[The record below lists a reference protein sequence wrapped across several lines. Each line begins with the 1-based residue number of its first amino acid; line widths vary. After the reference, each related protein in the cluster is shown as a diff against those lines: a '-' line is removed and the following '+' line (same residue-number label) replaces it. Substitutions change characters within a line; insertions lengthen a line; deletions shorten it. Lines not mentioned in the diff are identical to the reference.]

1 MLNGYSVP
9 FLGTG
14 ETTGMKFRAIKAAA
28 AVWLLALGAAV
39 LPAQDAKPAVDKW
52 EAEIRKFEEADQKMP
67 PVEGANA
74 FIGSSSIRMWK
85 LGSSFPNHVCLNR
98 GFGGSEMADSA
109 RYVDRIVLPAKPKV
123 IVLYA
128 GDNDIANKKTP
139 TQVRDGYRVFR
150 DKVQTVLPD
159 SKIVLIGLKPS
170 PSRWKLREAALEA
183 NRLLQA
189 EVVAG
194 KNQAFIDVW
203 SAMLGEDGMPKPE
216 LFQKD
221 NLHMTDAGYR
231 IWNELIEPQLIGK

>member
-14 ETTGMKFRAIKAAA
+14 ETTGMKDRAIKTAL
-28 AVWLLALGAAV
+28 AVWLLALCAV
-39 LPAQDAKPAVDKW
+39 LPAQDAKPTADKW
-52 EAEIRKFEEADQKMP
+52 EAEIRKFEEGDQKSP
-67 PVEGANA
+67 PGEGANA

-85 LGSSFPNHVCLNR
+85 LGSSFPNHSCLNR

-139 TQVRDGYRVFR
+139 TQVRDDYRIFR
-150 DKVQTVLPD
+150 DKVQGALPETQ
-159 SKIVLIGLKPS
+159 IVLIGLKPS

-183 NRLLQA
+183 NRLFQA
-189 EVVAG
+189 EVMAG
-194 KNQAFIDVW
+194 KNQAFVDVW
-203 SAMLGEDGMPKPE
+203 PAMLGEDGMPKPE
-216 LFQKD
+216 LFLKD
-221 NLHMTDAGYR
+221 NLHMTDAGYK
-231 IWNELIEPQLIGK
+231 IWNELIEPHLIGK

>member
-14 ETTGMKFRAIKAAA
+14 ETTGMKNRAIKTAFV
-28 AVWLLALGAAV
+28 VWVLGLCAV
-39 LPAQDAKPAVDKW
+39 LPAQDTKPAVDKW
-52 EAEIRKFEEADQKMP
+52 EVEIRKFEDADRKTP
-67 PVEGANA
+67 PAEGANA

-85 LGSSFPNHVCLNR
+85 LGSSFPNQICLNR

-139 TQVRDGYRVFR
+139 TQVRDGYRIFR
-150 DKVQTVLPD
+150 DKVQAALPEA
-159 SKIVLIGLKPS
+159 KIVLIGLKPS

-183 NRLLQA
+183 NRLLRA
-189 EVVAG
+189 EAMAG
-194 KNQAFIDVW
+194 TNQTFVDVW
-203 SAMLGEDGMPKPE
+203 PAMLADDGMPKPE
-216 LFQKD
+216 LFLKD

-231 IWNELIEPQLIGK
+231 IWNELIEPHLIGK

>member
-14 ETTGMKFRAIKAAA
+14 ETTGMKNRAIKTAL
-28 AVWLLALGAAV
+28 AVWVLGLCAV

-52 EAEIRKFEEADQKMP
+52 EAEIRKFEEADQKSP
-67 PVEGANA
+67 PAEGANA

-85 LGSSFPNHVCLNR
+85 LGSSFPNRSCLNR

-109 RYVDRIVLPAKPKV
+109 RYVDRIVLSAKPKV

-128 GDNDIANKKTP
+128 GDNDIANKNRP
-139 TQVRDGYRVFR
+139 TQVRDGYRIFR
-150 DKVQTVLPD
+150 DKVQATLPETV
-159 SKIVLIGLKPS
+159 IVLIGLKPS

-183 NRLLQA
+183 NQLLRA
-189 EVVAG
+189 EVMAG
-194 KNQAFIDVW
+194 TNQTFVDVW
-203 SAMLGEDGMPKPE
+203 PAMLGEDGMPNPE

-231 IWNELIEPQLIGK
+231 IWNELIEPHLVGK